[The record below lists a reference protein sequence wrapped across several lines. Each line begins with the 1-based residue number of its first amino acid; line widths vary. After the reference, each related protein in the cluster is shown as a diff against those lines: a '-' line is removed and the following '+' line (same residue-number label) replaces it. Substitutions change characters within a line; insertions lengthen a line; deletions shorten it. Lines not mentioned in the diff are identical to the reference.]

1 MLGSEKFRAREKR
14 LLIQELL
21 RPGQKLSGGSKYL
34 NCRWIFGSAKFDCGI
49 RNVAGPAK
57 KIAGSGKVLDP
68 WNCSNPW
75 KKIASPENVD
85 LLKKN
90 FACGSEYSNYL
101 SNIRIR
107 EKGLSDPQEMNCW
120 AQKVAGSE
128 EENAGSGNV
137 GPLKRTDARI

>member
-1 MLGSEKFRAREKR
+1 ML
-14 LLIQELL
+14 QV
-21 RPGQKLSGGSKYL
+21 PQKGMLEPE
-34 NCRWIFGSAKFDCGI
+34 
-49 RNVAGPAK
+49 NVRTHETVQNHG
-57 KIAGSGKVLDP
+57 
-68 WNCSNPW
+68 

-85 LLKKN
+85 LLGKN
-90 FACGSEYSNYL
+90 FTCGSEYSNYL

-107 EKGLSDPQEMNCW
+107 EKRLSDPQEMNCW